1 MQYLLFQKPGTYL
14 KIIKDGNVDDKNGY
28 VTGSLG
34 VCGNAAALSLRHGSQ
49 GEFIHTS
56 VIRPIV
62 IMMITSLV
70 IITDLTPKCL
80 LNIIKYRI
88 ICMEYLNLT

>member
-1 MQYLLFQKPGTYL
+1 MQYLLFQKPVTYL
-14 KIIKDGNVDDKNGY
+14 KIVKDGNIDDNNGY

-34 VCGNAAALSLRHGSQ
+34 VCGNAATLSLRHGSQ

-62 IMMITSLV
+62 IMMITSIV
-70 IITDLTPKCL
+70 IITSVIGP
-80 LNIIKYRI
+80 IVI
-88 ICMEYLNLT
+88 